1 MSERSERII
10 NTASLANAEGMS
22 QTRILALVGSLRAA
36 SINRQLAEAAVQTAP
51 DGVEVTIYEG
61 LADIPFYNEDID
73 VPGAVPAAAQRLRDA
88 VAGADGVLL
97 VTPEY
102 NGTLSAVLKN
112 AIDWTSRP
120 YGVGALKDKAVAIVS
135 ASISPNAAQWAH
147 GDAVKA
153 VGVAGGKV
161 VEAAHAHFGVIG
173 ERFGAAH
180 PREDAEA
187 LTQLGAT
194 VHELVEAARGQLVSA

>member
-1 MSERSERII
+1 
-10 NTASLANAEGMS
+10 MS

-36 SINRQLAEAAVQTAP
+36 SVNRQLAEAAAQTAP
-51 DGVEVTIYEG
+51 EGVEVTLYEG

-73 VPGAVPAAAQRLRDA
+73 VPGSVPAAAQALRDA
-88 VAGADGVLL
+88 VAEADGLLL

-120 YGVGALKDKAVAIVS
+120 YGAGAITGKPAAVVS

-153 VGVAGGKV
+153 LGVAGAKV
-161 VEAAHAHFGVIG
+161 VESAHLHFGVIG
-173 ERFGAAH
+173 ERFASSH
-180 PREDAEA
+180 PRDDAEA
-187 LTQLGAT
+187 LTELASS
-194 VHELVEAARGQLVSA
+194 VRDLVEATRGELVSV